1 MSTTTEGFA
10 KVDTSARGIP
20 ITRLVGVEIRKMFDT
35 RSGFWLMASIGI
47 IALLATIGVIAF
59 VPEENL
65 TYAIFGTA
73 FGVPMNIL
81 LPVVAIL
88 AVTSEWSQR
97 TGLVTFTLT
106 PHRGSVV
113 LSKFLAV
120 ILAGVAAMLVV
131 LTVGALGNLIGAAI
145 RGITPEWNLTLEDFL
160 LLLLGNVL
168 SMLIGFMLGVLIRNS
183 AAAIVGYFVYSFVVP
198 TIFGVLSALPATR
211 DWFGDIQPWIDVNSA
226 IGNLF
231 DSPTA
236 EDWAHLA
243 VSSIPW
249 FFLPMGFGLWRVLR
263 SEVK

>member
-1 MSTTTEGFA
+1 MSTTTPA
-10 KVDTSARGIP
+10 TVDTSVRSVP
-20 ITRLVGVEIRKMFDT
+20 VTRLVGVELRKMFDT

-59 VPEENL
+59 VPPESL
-65 TYAIFGTA
+65 SYGIFGSA

-97 TGLVTFTLT
+97 TGLVTFTLV
-106 PHRGSVV
+106 PHRGAVV

-120 ILAGVAAMLVV
+120 IAAGVMAMLVV
-131 LTVGALGNLIGAAI
+131 LAVGALGNLVGSGI
-145 RGITPEWNLTLEDFL
+145 RGVSPQWDLSLEDFL

-168 SMLIGFMLGVLIRNS
+168 SMLIGFMLGILIRNS
-183 AAAIVGYFVYSFVVP
+183 AAAIVAYFVYSFVVP
-198 TIFGVLSALPATR
+198 TIFGVLSALPATK

-226 IGNLF
+226 IGQLF
-231 DSPTA
+231 DQPTA
-236 EDWAHLA
+236 KDWAHLL

-249 FFLPMGFGLWRVLR
+249 FFLPMGLGIWRVLR
-263 SEVK
+263 AEVK